1 MFLNNK
7 EIKKMNLQ
15 IRQLN
20 IGSWEYVRWKPFNF
34 VVGERPACTN
44 KWFQY
49 VFQTRVIQLSPMCVI
64 LVAVASS
71 GSEIIEED
79 PGGPPGRRKQNK
91 ARSEQG

>member
-1 MFLNNK
+1 MKAVQF
-7 EIKKMNLQ
+7 
-15 IRQLN
+15 RCRR
-20 IGSWEYVRWKPFNF
+20 GT
-34 VVGERPACTN
+34 CTN
-44 KWFQY
+44 EWFKY
-49 VFQTRVIQLSPMCVI
+49 VFQTRAIQLSPMCVI

>member
-1 MFLNNK
+1 MEAVQF
-7 EIKKMNLQ
+7 
-15 IRQLN
+15 RCRR
-20 IGSWEYVRWKPFNF
+20 GT
-34 VVGERPACTN
+34 CTN

-49 VFQTRVIQLSPMCVI
+49 VFQTRAIQLSPMCVI